1 MQHNRGV
8 GYSSVDNGRCPSPPA
23 LSGGGLLR
31 LAAMLIGSISVIVSL
46 SSAVRDVLIQSWEF
60 VSVCRDTLT
69 RVSTS
74 FPNPTQQNGSSP
86 CAASLEAFRIS
97 SALQPSWT
105 RCRWSGCRPWN
116 FCKRKCL
123 CGVSVSF
130 SELSSGVWKHE
141 QPHNTSQVPERGLHP
156 ADPAGERVSVRL
168 PGQEMHREFIINN
181 YMIVPVLAVLSANF
195 LIIK

>member
-1 MQHNRGV
+1 MQPT
-8 GYSSVDNGRCPSPPA
+8 VDNGRCPSPPA

-31 LAAMLIGSISVIVSL
+31 LAAMLIGSIGVIVSL
-46 SSAVRDVLIQSWEF
+46 SSAVKDVPIQSWAF
-60 VSVCRDTLT
+60 VSACRGLT

-74 FPNPTQQNGSSP
+74 FPNPTEQNGSSP
-86 CAASLEAFRIS
+86 CAPSLGALRLS

-116 FCKRKCL
+116 LPWNFCKRKCL

-130 SELSSGVWKHE
+130 SEWSSGVWKHE
-141 QPHNTSQVPERGLHP
+141 QPPNTSQVPERGLHP

-168 PGQEMHREFIINN
+168 PGQEMHREFILNN
-181 YMIVPVLAVLSANF
+181 
-195 LIIK
+195 